1 MSSEGA
7 DVSNIER
14 IHDILRRI
22 TQVVEESAGDI
33 YIFRGESRSY
43 DRVSSGLYR
52 SLSSRGDDYLDIEI
66 AQEELLREAR
76 NYTSETDEFEILA
89 ELQHYGGMT
98 NLIDFTHDCLIALFF
113 ACEANH
119 TEDGRIVLLDTSGD
133 MSEHI
138 TSPRNP
144 SNRVI
149 AQKSVFVRPPEG
161 YVEPDFT
168 IAIPKDLKQL
178 LLDYLSL
185 FHGVSTRS
193 MYNDLH
199 GFIRTLKIRQS
210 ADEELVKGIVCQ
222 ESMDREGSITH
233 YSKAIELDPQMA
245 VAYNNRGTVHS
256 DNSDFGL
263 ALPDFNR
270 AIELDPEDAI
280 TYRNRG
286 LVHSDIGEVGLALS
300 DFNKAIELDPE
311 DPIAYNYRGNSHID
325 NGDFQAA
332 LSDFNKAIELD
343 PEDDIAY
350 FNRGLLRLM
359 LGENDGAKSDLEN
372 ATGKGADV
380 SVEFRMDYDS
390 VADFEQ
396 RHNADVPADVA
407 EMLGG

>member
-1 MSSEGA
+1 M
-7 DVSNIER
+7 
-14 IHDILRRI
+14 
-22 TQVVEESAGDI
+22 
-33 YIFRGESRSY
+33 
-43 DRVSSGLYR
+43 SSGLYR
-52 SLSSRGDDYLDIEI
+52 SLARFGDDHPDIEVV
-66 AQEELLREAR
+66 QEELILEAL
-76 NYTSETDEFEILA
+76 NYTVEKDEFEILA

-98 NLIDFTHDCLIALFF
+98 NLIDFTYDCLIALFF

-119 TEDGRIVLLDTSGD
+119 TEDGRVVLLDKSGD
-133 MSEHI
+133 LSEHI
-138 TSPRNP
+138 IPPRNP

-149 AQKSVFVRPPEG
+149 AQKSIFVRPPEG

-168 IAIPKDLKQL
+168 IDIPKDLKQP
-178 LLDYLSL
+178 LLDYLGL
-185 FHGVSTRS
+185 FHGISARTI
-193 MYNDLH
+193 YNDLH

-210 ADEELVKGIVCQ
+210 ADDELVKGIACQ

-233 YSKAIELDPQMA
+233 YSNAIELDPQMA
-245 VAYNNRGTVHS
+245 VAYNNRGTVHGA
-256 DNSDFGL
+256 NGDFAL
-263 ALPDFNR
+263 ALLDFNK
-270 AIELDPEDAI
+270 AIELDPDEPI
-280 TYRNRG
+280 VYGNRG
-286 LVHSDIGEVGLALS
+286 LVHSDKGEIGLALS

-311 DPIAYNYRGNSHID
+311 DPVAYNYRGNSHID